1 MAARRKG
8 KLTTNELIGLSL
20 RLQESVAA
28 APGHRVERARLL
40 DELGVDE
47 TQLAQ
52 LIEYANLPADRA
64 TGARPCFYEAGAEVV
79 LLGDAGELNPLRLS
93 AEESILLGS
102 LLDRGGTEL
111 EEPDAVLEEL
121 TSPGTPQQRAVESSE
136 YFGPYFAL
144 LSEAIE
150 YGIRCRID
158 YRSEGDA
165 EARERTI
172 DPGSLAVEGG
182 SAYLTAWDIQA
193 DGQRRYR
200 LDRISGAR
208 FTEESVEPHP
218 YETESI
224 PEHLAGSGCK
234 AVLRFP
240 SLAYLE
246 RLEWAGAQPHVGD
259 PGQTAAG
266 GGTGIVAT
274 VTYSRESWLFDQVLA
289 GGGDIVIVSPAE
301 LQPRF
306 LAYAR
311 SLLG

>member
-28 APGHRVERARLL
+28 APGHRVDRERLL

-47 TQLAQ
+47 AQLAQ
-52 LIEYANLPADRA
+52 LIAYANLPADRA

-79 LLGDAGELNPLRLS
+79 LLGDAGELDPLRLS

-121 TSPGTPQQRAVESSE
+121 TSPGTQQRAVESSE
-136 YFGPYFAL
+136 YFGPFFAL

-182 SAYLTAWDIQA
+182 SAYLTAWDTQA

-218 YETESI
+218 FETESI
-224 PEHLAGSGCK
+224 PEHLAGSGSK

-246 RLEWAGAQPHVGD
+246 RLEWAGAQPHVGNPD
-259 PGQTAAG
+259 QSAADG
-266 GGTGIVAT
+266 GDSIVAT

-301 LQPRF
+301 LRPRF
-306 LAYAR
+306 LSYAR
-311 SLLG
+311 SLLD